1 MRRTCT
7 SGGEDKRVLHRRHVL
22 LPLAVQTAN
31 NDDDKLMWT
40 TKD

>member
-1 MRRTCT
+1 
-7 SGGEDKRVLHRRHVL
+7 VLHRRYVPL
-22 LPLAVQTAN
+22 SLAVQTAN